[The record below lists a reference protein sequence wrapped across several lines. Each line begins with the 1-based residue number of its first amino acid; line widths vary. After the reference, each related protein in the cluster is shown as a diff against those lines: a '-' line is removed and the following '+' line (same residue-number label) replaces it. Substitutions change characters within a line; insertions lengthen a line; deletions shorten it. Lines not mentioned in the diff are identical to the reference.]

1 MKTIR
6 RFYFYLLSLISVQVV
21 IWAVVNLLRTI
32 FDRATVTSAVD
43 WLAGGIAFVAVGV
56 PIFWLHWTTVQ
67 RDAHREEE
75 EASSSIRSL
84 YLYATPLA
92 TGIPITYAV
101 LAILN
106 RLIVRWLG
114 LPVSSATL
122 GGAQTNID
130 NLIAIAA
137 NLIVLIYFWRVLQ
150 QDWKNNHN
158 QENLVDFSRL
168 HRYIWMVYGLGL
180 LIFGVQQILR
190 YIFYMSQ
197 DFGQVPEMVL
207 ATGLALIPVCL
218 PIFGKAWSVIQKS
231 LAEKNER
238 HSSLRLVVLFVLTLL
253 GIGFSLSALGILLA
267 NAFRWLF
274 QVENWRLI
282 SFMDRFATQF
292 AVLISM
298 GLVWGY
304 FRRELSFAIAD
315 LDDDFQQAGIQ
326 RIYHSIL
333 SFAGL
338 IVSFLGL
345 LILLGTIIESI
356 FNLSIGN
363 NAASLSDAL
372 ALLLIG
378 LPLWLIYWQQVQ
390 METARTDKRG
400 SVARTSLLRKTYL
413 YLALFA
419 TVVGTMLSTGWWIY
433 GILKAILDQMPS
445 DFWLNFLLQL
455 RIAILFAIFLVYHL
469 RVLRKDGHETQQ
481 LKGAERSEFSVM
493 VLQADD
499 FSISDELVKAIQL
512 KSPDLSVSSF
522 QVETTKSVN
531 VIPQANLLLIPSN
544 LVINPPEALQ
554 MVLQDF
560 TGKILVIPQEQE
572 NWHWLGMV
580 KREQKR
586 LVQEVATA
594 VQQLSENKFPR
605 TVASS
610 NPWMIVVYILAG
622 LFLLLIVLLM
632 ISALVNLFLV

>member
-75 EASSSIRSL
+75 EASSRIRSL

-122 GGAQTNID
+122 GGAQTYID

-190 YIFYMSQ
+190 YIFSMPQ
-197 DFGQVPEMVL
+197 EFGHVPEMVL
-207 ATGLALIPVCL
+207 ATGLALIPVGL
-218 PIFGKAWSVIQKS
+218 PIFGKSWSVIQKS
-231 LAEKNER
+231 LTEKKER

-267 NAFRWLF
+267 NAFRWIF
-274 QVENWRLI
+274 QVDNWRLI
-282 SFMDRFATQF
+282 SFMDQYATQL

-304 FRRELSFAIAD
+304 FRRELKFAIAD

-338 IVSFLGL
+338 VVSFLGL
-345 LILLGTIIESI
+345 LLLLGTIIESL

-378 LPLWLIYWQQVQ
+378 LPLWLIYWQQIQ
-390 METARTDKRG
+390 LETARTDERG
-400 SVARTSLLRKTYL
+400 SAARTSLFRKAYL

-433 GILKAILDQMPS
+433 GILKAILDRMPS
-445 DFWLNFLLQL
+445 DFWLNFNLQL
-455 RIAILFAIFLVYHL
+455 RIAVLFAIFMVYHL
-469 RVLRKDGHETQQ
+469 RVLREDGKNIKQEESIQIHETSILILHTPQSAFGDRLLNQ
-481 LKGAERSEFSVM
+481 LK
-493 VLQADD
+493 ADK
-499 FSISDELVKAIQL
+499 FQNPVSIVATDIISTASDL
-512 KSPDLSVSSF
+512 
-522 QVETTKSVN
+522 
-531 VIPQANLLLIPSN
+531 
-544 LVINPPEALQ
+544 PEAEIIILPAS
-554 MVLQDF
+554 MLLNATEPVRSFLHNISGKVIVAPQD
-560 TGKILVIPQEQE
+560 IE
-572 NWHWLGMV
+572 NWYWI
-580 KREQKR
+580 K
-586 LVQEVATA
+586 
-594 VQQLSENKFPR
+594 
-605 TVASS
+605 S
-610 NPWMIVVYILAG
+610 NPDQDQSQVMDTVVSLRQILENRPVRPVARMSPWMLVAYILAG
-622 LFLLLIVLLM
+622 LFLLLIASILV
-632 ISALVNLFLV
+632 SALVNLFI

>member
-1 MKTIR
+1 
-6 RFYFYLLSLISVQVV
+6 
-21 IWAVVNLLRTI
+21 
-32 FDRATVTSAVD
+32 VD

-75 EASSSIRSL
+75 EASSRIRAL

-150 QDWKNNHN
+150 QDWKNKHNH
-158 QENLVDFSRL
+158 ENLVDFSRL

-190 YIFYMSQ
+190 YIFSMPQ
-197 DFGQVPEMVL
+197 EFGHVPEMVL
-207 ATGLALIPVCL
+207 ATGLALIPVGL
-218 PIFGKAWSVIQKS
+218 PIFGKSWSVIQKS
-231 LAEKNER
+231 LTEKKER

-267 NAFRWLF
+267 NAFRWIF
-274 QVENWRLI
+274 QVDNWRLI
-282 SFMDRFATQF
+282 SFMDQYATQL

-304 FRRELSFAIAD
+304 FRRELKFAIAD

-338 IVSFLGL
+338 VVSFLGL
-345 LILLGTIIESI
+345 LLLLGTIIESL

-378 LPLWLIYWQQVQ
+378 LPLWLIYWQQIQ
-390 METARTDKRG
+390 LETARTDERG
-400 SVARTSLLRKTYL
+400 SAARTSLFRKAYL

-419 TVVGTMLSTGWWIY
+419 TVVGTMLSTGGWIY

-445 DFWLNFLLQL
+445 DFWLNFNLQL
-455 RIAILFAIFLVYHL
+455 RIAFLFAIFLVYHL
-469 RVLRKDGHETQQ
+469 RVLRADGRVTQPE
-481 LKGAERSEFSVM
+481 KEAERSEFSVM

-499 FSISDELVKAIQL
+499 SSIGVELVEAIHL
-512 KSPDLSVSSF
+512 KSPDLPVSIIQMES
-522 QVETTKSVN
+522 TKSVDA
-531 VIPQANLLLIPSN
+531 IPQASLLLIPSS
-544 LVINPPEALQ
+544 LATNPSEELQ
-554 MVLQDF
+554 MVLKDY

-572 NWHWLGMV
+572 NWHWLGLV
-580 KREQKR
+580 NRDQRR
-586 LVQEVATA
+586 LVQEAATA
-594 VQQLSENKFPR
+594 VRQLSENKSPR
-605 TVASS
+605 TVAPS
-610 NPWMIVVYILAG
+610 NPWMIVAYVLAG
-622 LFLLLIVLLM
+622 LFLLEFVLLM
-632 ISALVNLFLV
+632 ITALVNLFLV